1 MLAVTRCRVPPDQ
14 EEEFVAAA
22 RDVLDVLVGRP
33 GFARGHVGR
42 AMDDRSMWVLST
54 EWDSVGAYRR
64 GLSAY
69 DAKVALAPLMVFIV
83 DEPSAYDVVL
93 SLESGARSPDR

>member
-1 MLAVTRCRVPPDQ
+1 MLAVTRCLVPA
-14 EEEFVAAA
+14 EETDAFAAAA
-22 RDVLDVLVGRP
+22 REVLDVLGARP
-33 GFARGHVGR
+33 GFGQGWVGR
-42 AMDDRSMWVLST
+42 ALDDPSRWVLST

-69 DAKVALAPLMVFIV
+69 DSKVALAPLMVFIV

-93 SLESGARSPDR
+93 SGQARSPARDR

>member
-1 MLAVTRCRVPPDQ
+1 VLAVTRCLVPMSDHDT
-14 EEEFVAAA
+14 FIAAA
-22 RDVLDVLVGRP
+22 RDTLSVLEQRP
-33 GFARGHVGR
+33 GFRRGHVGL
-42 AMDDRSMWVLST
+42 AMDDQCQWVLST
-54 EWDSVGAYRR
+54 EWESVGAYRR

-93 SLESGARSPDR
+93 SVEASSSARDR